1 MSQEFSLSQQRA
13 GRGRLRVC
21 VIPAHSSDL
30 DSELAEPFSFLPEW
44 IEKALSTVTLAI
56 ILGCACY
63 MPFAVLSYSLHPLI
77 SSSVPHDRHYC
88 STDENI
94 EDQRG

>member
-1 MSQEFSLSQQRA
+1 MSQEFRLSQQRA

-63 MPFAVLSYSLHPLI
+63 MPFAVLSYKESQPPAPADFTLELSATIFSL
-77 SSSVPHDRHYC
+77 
-88 STDENI
+88 
-94 EDQRG
+94 